1 MRCAPPPPI
10 PRKMI
15 TKESA
20 SKQVTSLHSTIRVQ
34 VRRGEDWDKYFL
46 TMPQPR
52 YFIGTVRVEW
62 RRWRW
67 MGPLWLINAV
77 ISDHR
82 RGAPSKFVK
91 ICCRNIPTEGC
102 CYVLFLHGAIGHTGL
117 IGVTTYFSFRL
128 QSMQKLQIIQNI
140 LTIMCTISDFI
151 WLSIVRSSWGA
162 WVGNWSHFLVY
173 NEDNLL
179 VQIFLP
185 VGKCQNYFPMKSH

>member
-1 MRCAPPPPI
+1 
-10 PRKMI
+10 MI

-34 VRRGEDWDKYFL
+34 VRWGENWGWGQIFPHNAAAEIFYRNRTSGVVAVAADGAIMADKCSNF
-46 TMPQPR
+46 
-52 YFIGTVRVEW
+52 W
-62 RRWRW
+62 
-67 MGPLWLINAV
+67 
-77 ISDHR
+77 
-82 RGAPSKFVK
+82 PSQGCSVK
-91 ICCRNIPTEGC
+91 ICQNMLSEHSYRGLLLRSLSSRSDWT
-102 CYVLFLHGAIGHTGL
+102 HGADRGHHIL
-117 IGVTTYFSFRL
+117 LL

>member
-1 MRCAPPPPI
+1 MCRAPRPSPVRWWQ
-10 PRKMI
+10 RK
-15 TKESA
+15 
-20 SKQVTSLHSTIRVQ
+20 VQ
-34 VRRGEDWDKYFL
+34 VSKWHHFTAQSGSRCGEDWDGDKYFL

-62 RRWRW
+62 WRWRW
-67 MGPLWLINAV
+67 MGPLRLINAV

-117 IGVTTYFSFRL
+117 IGVTTYFRL

-140 LTIMCTISDFI
+140 LTVMCTISDFI

-179 VQIFLP
+179 VQIFLL